1 MPLYEYR
8 CTACGTEF
16 ESLVA
21 RAGDPAPHCPRC
33 DAAGAERRW
42 STFAVV
48 KSAAAPSPGPCGASD
63 CACRSR
69 EESGFTRG
77 DPS

>member
-8 CTACGTEF
+8 CAACGAEY

-21 RAGDPAPHCPRC
+21 RAGDPAPECPRC
-33 DAAGAERRW
+33 GASGAARRW

-48 KSAAAPSPGPCGASD
+48 TSVAPKGTGPCGSSD
-63 CACRSR
+63 CACRSPV
-69 EESGFTRG
+69 E
-77 DPS
+77 